1 MDNNTFLPP
10 KRKLATRDVVKQD
23 VVNYIESEK
32 LRKPSTYTS
41 ELQQRLLLDEV
52 SPPYLLPSQSVI
64 KKCIQEDCFM
74 TKNKLTPVPMES
86 LLYVNI
92 NYKDHFL
99 DKIVNENNDVFL
111 AARQRAKSSFFLP

>member
-1 MDNNTFLPP
+1 
-10 KRKLATRDVVKQD
+10 
-23 VVNYIESEK
+23 
-32 LRKPSTYTS
+32 
-41 ELQQRLLLDEV
+41 
-52 SPPYLLPSQSVI
+52 
-64 KKCIQEDCFM
+64 
-74 TKNKLTPVPMES
+74 MES